1 MVESGAGPCP
11 LKGKRNP
18 EEQKSEERKLSLPPG
33 SGIMILFSGGLDG
46 LPRVGRM
53 DEVMAYKG
61 IIKGRMIEL
70 EAFPPFRDGQPV
82 RVSIE
87 PFGGDGPT
95 SSPAE
100 VRRVMYESPHL
111 CGEDVQ
117 ELERAIGAGR
127 LPMSDGSIFTGK

>member
-1 MVESGAGPCP
+1 
-11 LKGKRNP
+11 
-18 EEQKSEERKLSLPPG
+18 
-33 SGIMILFSGGLDG
+33 
-46 LPRVGRM
+46 M
-53 DEVMAYKG
+53 DEAMAYRG

-70 EAFPPFRDGQPV
+70 EASPPFRDGQPV

-100 VRRVMYESPHL
+100 VRRVMHESPHL
-111 CGEDVQ
+111 CVEDVQ

-127 LPMSDGSIFTGK
+127 LPMSDGSIFTGE